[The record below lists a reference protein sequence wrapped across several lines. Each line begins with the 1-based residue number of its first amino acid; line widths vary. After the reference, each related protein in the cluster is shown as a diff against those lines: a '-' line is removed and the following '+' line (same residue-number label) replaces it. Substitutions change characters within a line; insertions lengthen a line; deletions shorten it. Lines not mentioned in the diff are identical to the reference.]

1 MDNMKKPLPR
11 FCNWAEILTITVDNS
26 GINVI
31 AIDVQA
37 AAAACAELCGSKS
50 QSDAADNLF
59 HSCNNIGEKLCF
71 LRKADMKLL
80 CARNG

>member
-1 MDNMKKPLPR
+1 
-11 FCNWAEILTITVDNS
+11 LTIA

-37 AAAACAELCGSKS
+37 AEAACAELFGSKS

-59 HSCNNIGEKLCF
+59 HTCNNIGEKLCF

-80 CARNG
+80 WERNG

>member
-1 MDNMKKPLPR
+1 M
-11 FCNWAEILTITVDNS
+11 TIA

-31 AIDVQA
+31 VIDVQ

-59 HSCNNIGEKLCF
+59 HACNNIGEKLRF

-80 CARNG
+80 WERNGCV